1 MGAKKILWGVRLN
14 RVSVCFA
21 LPRIQNLTFLEAIS
35 FHQGVQLL
43 SSTTT
48 SSLITKVSILFYNF
62 TPHHNT
68 FIQLGTIIFD
78 QGVQL
83 VISNCQLL
91 SSTTIHLWLQ
101 KFFTTLHS
109 CYAPLRRPYENW
121 PKVACQQQPRFTITE
136 FFIPAL
142 FFQMAVSRKRNK
154 IF

>member
-21 LPRIQNLTFLEAIS
+21 LSRIQNLTFLEAIS

-62 TPHHNT
+62 TAHNT
-68 FIQLGTIIFD
+68 LLPLGTIIFD

-83 VISNCQLL
+83 VTNKCQLL
-91 SSTTIHLWLQ
+91 SSTTFHLWLQ
-101 KFFTTLHS
+101 KFYTTLTLSKKFQHLGRLFEFYSTVNKHYLSNKQRKVKNHQKNNSSWHS
-109 CYAPLRRPYENW
+109 A
-121 PKVACQQQPRFTITE
+121 
-136 FFIPAL
+136 
-142 FFQMAVSRKRNK
+142 
-154 IF
+154 

>member
-21 LPRIQNLTFLEAIS
+21 LSRIQNLTFLEAIS

-68 FIQLGTIIFD
+68 LLPIGTIIFD

-91 SSTTIHLWLQ
+91 SSTTFHLWLQ
-101 KFFTTLHS
+101 KFYITLTLSKKFQH
-109 CYAPLRRPYENW
+109 LGGL
-121 PKVACQQQPRFTITE
+121 FE
-136 FFIPAL
+136 FYST
-142 FFQMAVSRKRNK
+142 VNK
-154 IF
+154 QTKKSKKSSTNNSSWQSA

>member
-48 SSLITKVSILFYNF
+48 SSLITNF
-62 TPHHNT
+62 TPHNNT
-68 FIQLGTIIFD
+68 LLPLGTIIFD

-91 SSTTIHLWLQ
+91 SSTTFHLWLQ
-101 KFFTTLHS
+101 KFYTTLTLSKKFQHLGGLFEFYS
-109 CYAPLRRPYENW
+109 TVNKHYLSNKQRKVKNHQKIIPLDTRR
-121 PKVACQQQPRFTITE
+121 
-136 FFIPAL
+136 
-142 FFQMAVSRKRNK
+142 K
-154 IF
+154 IFFD